1 MVTYLLRISYESGS
15 DYYFANFNVYNY
27 KSLGS
32 FIPPS
37 NYKIPNAEY
46 LFSMQQFFE
55 GDLLDERTIKL
66 ILSEIKNNHNRCI
79 TKLLSYEL
87 SIKVSL
93 V

>member
-1 MVTYLLRISYESGS
+1 MVTYILRISYESGS
-15 DYYFANFNVYNY
+15 DYYSATFNVYNY

-46 LFSMQQFFE
+46 LFSMEQFFQ
-55 GDLLDERTIKL
+55 GDLLDERTLKL
-66 ILSEIKNNHNRCI
+66 ILLEIRNKHNRCI

-93 V
+93 L